1 MVAELQAYDVDRER
15 GFLPVWDP
23 LARLPEQ
30 FAAWEELGTDLPK
43 LLMTNALRERIAK
56 LPTHD
61 AAHLGDARAA
71 RRAMAILS
79 FLGHAYVWG
88 GAEAARII
96 PACLAKPWHQVASM
110 LGRPPVL
117 SYASYALDNWRT
129 VDPTRPIELGNI
141 VLLQNFLGGQDEEWF
156 VLVHVAIEARAAPAL
171 AAMTAAQKAVAQD
184 SPSAVAAELA
194 IIASTLATLHGI
206 LQRMPERCDPYV
218 YYRRVRPYLHGWADH
233 PSLPDGVAYEGV
245 AAYGGA
251 PQKFRGETGAQSS
264 IIPSLDAALKI
275 VHADDPLRRYL
286 REMLDYMP
294 PQHRAFIRA
303 IESGPCVR
311 DYVVR
316 CGSAHRELRDA
327 YNAAIEGVEGFRSTH
342 LEFARRYIINQTRV
356 GQKNPT
362 DVGTGGTPFG
372 RYLKKHRDET
382 TRHRLG

>member
-1 MVAELQAYDVDRER
+1 VVVELQAYDVDSER
-15 GFLPVWDP
+15 GFLPPWDP

-30 FAAWEELGTDLPK
+30 FAGWEELGRELPK
-43 LLMTNALRERIAK
+43 LLMTSLLRERIAE
-56 LPTHD
+56 LPVYD
-61 AAHLGDARAA
+61 AANLADPRAA

-88 GAEAARII
+88 GVEAARVI

-117 SYASYALDNWRT
+117 SYASYALDNWRP
-129 VDPTRPIELGNI
+129 VDPRRPLELGNI

-171 AAMTAAQKAVAQD
+171 AAITAAQKAVAQD
-184 SPSAVAAELA
+184 DPQAVAGELA
-194 IIASTLATLHGI
+194 TVARTLATLHDI
-206 LQRMPERCDPYV
+206 LQRMTERCDPYV

-245 AAYGGA
+245 DAYGGA

-264 IIPSLDAALKI
+264 IIPSFDAALKI
-275 VHADDPLRRYL
+275 SHADDPLRRYL
-286 REMLDYMP
+286 KEMLDYMP

-303 IESGPCVR
+303 IENGPSVR
-311 DYVVR
+311 DYTLRV
-316 CGSAHRELRDA
+316 GSTHRELTDA
-327 YNAAIEGVEGFRSTH
+327 YNASIDGVERFRSTH
-342 LEFARRYIINQTRV
+342 LEFARRYIINQTRS
-356 GQKNPT
+356 GHKNPT

-382 TRHRLG
+382 ARHRLE

>member
-1 MVAELQAYDVDRER
+1 
-15 GFLPVWDP
+15 
-23 LARLPEQ
+23 
-30 FAAWEELGTDLPK
+30 
-43 LLMTNALRERIAK
+43 
-56 LPTHD
+56 
-61 AAHLGDARAA
+61 
-71 RRAMAILS
+71 
-79 FLGHAYVWG
+79 
-88 GAEAARII
+88 
-96 PACLAKPWHQVASM
+96 
-110 LGRPPVL
+110 
-117 SYASYALDNWRT
+117 
-129 VDPTRPIELGNI
+129 
-141 VLLQNFLGGQDEEWF
+141 
-156 VLVHVAIEARAAPAL
+156 
-171 AAMTAAQKAVAQD
+171 MTAAQKAVAQD

-316 CGSAHRELRDA
+316 CGSAHPELRDA
-327 YNAAIEGVEGFRSTH
+327 YNAAIEGVEAVPFDASGVRAAVHHQPDASGTEEPH
-342 LEFARRYIINQTRV
+342 RCWDGRHAVRPLPEEASRRDHAAPPGIARRVRCSTNCS
-356 GQKNPT
+356 NA
-362 DVGTGGTPFG
+362 
-372 RYLKKHRDET
+372 
-382 TRHRLG
+382 